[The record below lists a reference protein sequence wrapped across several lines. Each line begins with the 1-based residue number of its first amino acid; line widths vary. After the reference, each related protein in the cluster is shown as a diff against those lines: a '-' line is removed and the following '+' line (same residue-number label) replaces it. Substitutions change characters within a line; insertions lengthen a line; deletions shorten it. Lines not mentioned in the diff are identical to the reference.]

1 MALAAGTSAAV
12 GEDSP
17 GRRGFFTSS
26 HYVSQQVS
34 LVEKLPMGPNG
45 KHKAKEMIVLPR
57 NSPPQV
63 PLTVAVSTALLHT
76 QKCQTT
82 ELMLQDRVGR
92 GTWL

>member
-12 GEDSP
+12 GEGSP

-34 LVEKLPMGPNG
+34 LVEKLPTGPNG

-63 PLTVAVSTALLHT
+63 PTHGGCLHGPPPHP
-76 QKCQTT
+76 
-82 ELMLQDRVGR
+82 EMPNH
-92 GTWL
+92 